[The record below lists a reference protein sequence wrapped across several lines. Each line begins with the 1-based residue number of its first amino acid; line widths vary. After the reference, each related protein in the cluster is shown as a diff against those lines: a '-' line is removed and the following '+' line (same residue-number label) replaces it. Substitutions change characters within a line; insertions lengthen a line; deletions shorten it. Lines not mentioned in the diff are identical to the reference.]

1 MGLIPFA
8 LDRVGR
14 EVCKPDCDKL
24 VDLLALDQVVEL
36 SGQHGLDEIFPIR
49 EYDPVPVLLVSSSRQ
64 NTSEYRTCI
73 CLMQCLIAQRSS

>member
-1 MGLIPFA
+1 
-8 LDRVGR
+8 
-14 EVCKPDCDKL
+14 
-24 VDLLALDQVVEL
+24 VVEL

-73 CLMQCLIAQRSS
+73 CLVQCLIAQRSS